1 MDETRSGGDAEP
13 RWLLVKASPSTR
25 YLLLISL
32 AGALI
37 YGVIGAVTL
46 GWHWGVFL
54 ALWALVLGAT
64 FSVLKARHG
73 KKHPE
78 A

>member
-1 MDETRSGGDAEP
+1 MKPGVGGRRTSVA
-13 RWLLVKASPSTR
+13 LVKASPSTR

-54 ALWALVLGAT
+54 ELWALVLGAT

-73 KKHPE
+73 KKHPQ